1 MEQPHPPPADGSI
14 VDFAR
19 KVFAGALIVAV
30 LLAVWEIAPVLVLGF
45 GGVVVGVVLRTMAEP
60 VQRTLRV
67 SDHVALLIVTLG
79 LLGLAIAFFTVFGA
93 LAIDQF
99 TALLEEIPGA
109 VASGRKWLQSY
120 TEGRWFLALIGNT
133 GAPSGETLLQA
144 LPLAGGVVGAMG
156 EALLVLL
163 TGIYLAADPNTY
175 VRGVVRLFPPHRR
188 LRVNHIMHAMAEAL
202 QRWLMGMALDMLF
215 RRHRHWR
222 GAVDGRRAAAFCA
235 RHPDRDIGVRALY
248 RADHRDRA
256 RPAARAQ
263 RQPHPRLLCRHR
275 LRGGADHRGNVT
287 QPLLQRWAVSL
298 SPVLNLLAIVA
309 FGVIFGVW
317 GAVLATPMAVA
328 LTVLVRMAYVEDM
341 LEAGHKPHS
350 GPAPG

>member
-1 MEQPHPPPADGSI
+1 MEQPHPPPSDGSI

-30 LLAVWEIAPVLVLGF
+30 LLALWEIGPVLVLGF
-45 GGVVVGVVLRTMAEP
+45 GGVVVAVILRTMAEP
-60 VQRTLRV
+60 VQRTLHV
-67 SDHVALLIVTLG
+67 SDHIALLIVTLG
-79 LLGLAIAFFTVFGA
+79 LLGLSIAFFTVFGA

-99 TALLEEIPGA
+99 TDLLNEIPGA

-133 GAPSGETLLQA
+133 DAPSGETLLQA
-144 LPLAGGVVGAMG
+144 IPLAGGVLGGMG
-156 EALLVLL
+156 EALLVIL

-215 RRHRHWR
+215 VGIVTGVGLWIV
-222 GAVDGRRAAAFCA
+222 GVPLPFALGILTGVSVFVPYIGPTIAVIPGVLLALSKGPTLAFYAAIVYA
-235 RHPDRDIGVRALY
+235 VALTIE
-248 RADHRDRA
+248 
-256 RPAARAQ
+256 
-263 RQPHPRLLCRHR
+263 
-275 LRGGADHRGNVT
+275 GNIT

-309 FGVIFGVW
+309 FGIIFGAW

-341 LEAGHKPHS
+341 LEGGPRPHGS
-350 GPAPG
+350 